1 MLSPDDL
8 QRTGT
13 IGGAMKEIV
22 ITLIIGAILLGVI
35 VACIAIATATDYDP
49 AWDEWEK
56 MEKTDGEGDA
66 DDGD

>member
-1 MLSPDDL
+1 
-8 QRTGT
+8 
-13 IGGAMKEIV
+13 MKEIV

-56 MEKTDGEGDA
+56 MENDTGGDKH
-66 DDGD
+66 DH

>member
-1 MLSPDDL
+1 
-8 QRTGT
+8 
-13 IGGAMKEIV
+13 MKEIV

-56 MEKTDGEGDA
+56 LEKTDGEGDA

>member
-8 QRTGT
+8 QRAGT

-35 VACIAIATATDYDP
+35 VACIAIATATDDDP
-49 AWDEWEK
+49 ALDEWER
-56 MEKTDGEGDA
+56 MENDTGGDKH
-66 DDGD
+66 DH